1 MNVTLSPTISP
12 YPVHVEGRLESPSRG
27 LWLIK
32 WLLALPHFIVLALLW
47 MVLFFSAIF
56 AFAVML
62 FGGRYPRRL
71 FDLNLG
77 VMRWSWRVSFYAYG
91 ANGTDR
97 YPPFT
102 LADVPDYPFRLD
114 AGESDLP
121 VAGVAPAHGLAG
133 IRRAHPGR
141 YSCLAAMAARAAV
154 TALVAVSIRR
164 PDRLLSPA
172 CDHPGGAAVVLD
184 QTQRDASGYL
194 MTSPTRYATSTY
206 ALVSASYRGGTA
218 NQSFV
223 ARNLLGTVRIRASS
237 RRPIFVGIGP
247 AGAVERY
254 LARVAY
260 AEHTGFDTRGEDF
273 TVHSGSAPGTP
284 PATQSFWAAR
294 ASGGGPLR
302 IDWVPRGG
310 SWRVVVMNAGGAADV
325 SGELSV
331 GARLPDLLRSGLG
344 LIGAGA
350 VLLLLTGGGVYLLLR
365 SGA

>member
-1 MNVTLSPTISP
+1 MRPSRAARRTEIEMSPLNVTLSPTISP
-12 YPVHVEGRLESPSRG
+12 YPVHVEGRLDSPSRG

-47 MVLFFSAIF
+47 MVLVFSAIF
-56 AFAVML
+56 AFGVML

-102 LADVPDYPFRLD
+102 LADVPDYPARLE
-114 AGESDLP
+114 APYPEQQRH
-121 VAGVAPAHGLAG
+121 GVRLLGWWLAG
-133 IRRAHPGR
+133 IPQYIIAGVFMGGGGVAGWSRWSRTWGGFTSFGLIGLMVIVAG
-141 YSCLAAMAARAAV
+141 
-154 TALVAVSIRR
+154 LV
-164 PDRLLSPA
+164 LLVR
-172 CDHPGGAAVVLD
+172 GGYGAVVLD

-194 MTSPTRYATSTY
+194 MTSPARYATSTY

-310 SWRVVVMNAGGAADV
+310 SWRVVVMN
-325 SGELSV
+325 
-331 GARLPDLLRSGLG
+331 
-344 LIGAGA
+344 
-350 VLLLLTGGGVYLLLR
+350 TGGGVYLLLR